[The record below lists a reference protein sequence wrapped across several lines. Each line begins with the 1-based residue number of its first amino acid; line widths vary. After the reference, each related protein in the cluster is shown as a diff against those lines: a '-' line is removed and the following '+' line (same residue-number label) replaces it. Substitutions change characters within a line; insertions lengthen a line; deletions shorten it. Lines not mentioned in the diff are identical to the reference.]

1 MASFSRDSASVN
13 GVAVRRLRTTFNKSS
28 DILCICHTLC
38 HLGEHF
44 DLDILGV
51 FLSAFIKLV
60 YSSARAKTIWAALI
74 GEAVEGFSEIR
85 WWCKAMIMM
94 QIARAF
100 PKLKLFLDKLVQENV
115 GDATT
120 KTMLE
125 IYANNTV
132 KLKVQLAAMLDM
144 RKVVS
149 ITHILEGD
157 GAVILQAFPLVEE
170 IRNLG
175 NSLTQV
181 GSLPNVEAV
190 LRAKTKLEKGISICK
205 VFPGHGMGMARATA
219 RWSTLTRWIPPST
232 RARSAQLTPSGTTV
246 TASRRTSRPRRS
258 CPSSTWR
265 TPCCASRL
273 SRASLPASS
282 TSTTASLA
290 TAPPTTA
297 ARTRTRSSASLKW
310 LTRPSQH
317 RCSRHAW

>member
-125 IYANNTV
+125 IYTNNTV

-144 RKVVS
+144 RKV
-149 ITHILEGD
+149 
-157 GAVILQAFPLVEE
+157 
-170 IRNLG
+170 
-175 NSLTQV
+175 
-181 GSLPNVEAV
+181 
-190 LRAKTKLEKGISICK
+190 
-205 VFPGHGMGMARATA
+205 
-219 RWSTLTRWIPPST
+219 TLC
-232 RARSAQLTPSGTTV
+232 RARS
-246 TASRRTSRPRRS
+246 
-258 CPSSTWR
+258 
-265 TPCCASRL
+265 CCAQTS
-273 SRASLPASS
+273 AS
-282 TSTTASLA
+282 TSWAECA
-290 TAPPTTA
+290 HPPEA
-297 ARTRTRSSASLKW
+297 AVCTNVLPKGF
-310 LTRPSQH
+310 
-317 RCSRHAW
+317 